1 MITCRRLSHR
11 GTVVIFTVLALLLLA
26 GIPAVSADTGIPS
39 VRDPVNDA
47 SLWTITN
54 TFGVSVIKDVAPSPT
69 GKQVLYTVSYPVM
82 QGNESV
88 FRSMIYL
95 VNSDGTL
102 SRNITPEGITCS
114 DPAWSLDGSRIAFVS
129 TQSGS
134 RQIWV
139 MNSDGTDL
147 MQITNQE
154 TGVTAFKW
162 SPDGFQISYLSEFP
176 LTAEQKLAIATKNDA
191 IVSGKNPTR
200 MGLYLISRLSPVEQN
215 RASIQLI
222 SCETAS
228 AGSWDWSPDS
238 TAIAFIEAPS
248 AEAKDSFNT
257 TILVYDLSSASA
269 RTIVPIGNHVS
280 YGQVLYSPDGLTLAY
295 STLHPFNLMDI
306 SLTSPNGNNTRKV
319 ATNLDQGQT
328 LELGIIGW
336 TYDTQGLIVP
346 EPKGTM
352 ISVNVIPL
360 NGSAQTEL
368 FRVGNIGTIKQNNW
382 RTLLVYTMED
392 SQTPQELYATPSGQY
407 LPVQLTRF
415 NTYLPVGKIGKT
427 EVVNWTSSD
436 GTVVEGL
443 LTYPANY
450 VEGTKYP
457 LIVEVHG
464 GPSVNFVQYFTGGM
478 SEPIIPAGTLSAE
491 GYAILRPNIRGSTGY
506 GVSFTTAN
514 YKDWGGGD
522 YRDMIAGVD
531 SLVTKGIADPD
542 RLGIIGQSY
551 GGYMTAWTVT
561 QTDRFKAAVMV
572 DGMSNLISNDGTTDV
587 PFMES
592 DYFGAEYWDSYDLY
606 TNQSP
611 IYHVKNVNTP
621 TMITS
626 GKDDERVPISQSQEL
641 FSALEKRGVS
651 TEFVI
656 YPRAGHFPTE
666 PKQIRDLWEREI
678 AWFNTYIP
686 TNS

>member
-1 MITCRRLSHR
+1 MITSRRLSHR
-11 GTVVIFTVLALLLLA
+11 GTVVFFTVFALLLLV
-26 GIPAVSADTGIPS
+26 GIPAASADTAVPAA
-39 VRDPVNDA
+39 RDPVNDA

-82 QGNESV
+82 QGNESI
-88 FRSMIYL
+88 FRSTIYL

-102 SRNITPEGITCS
+102 SRSITPVGSTCS
-114 DPAWSLDGSRIAFVS
+114 DPAWSLDGSRIAYIS

-147 MQITNQE
+147 FQLTNQE
-154 TGVTAFKW
+154 TGVTSFKW
-162 SPDGFQISYLSEFP
+162 SPDGSQISFISEFP
-176 LTAEQKLAIATKNDA
+176 LTAQQKLAIAAKEDA

-200 MGLYLISRLSPVEQN
+200 LGLYVVSRLSPVEQN
-215 RASIQLI
+215 RASVQLI
-222 SCETAS
+222 SPATAS

-238 TAIAFIEAPS
+238 SSIVFIQAPS

-257 TILVYDLSSASA
+257 TISIFDLASAST
-269 RTIVPIGNHVS
+269 RTVVPIGNHVT
-280 YGQVLYSPDGLTLAY
+280 YGQVLYSPDGQTLAY
-295 STLHPFNLMDI
+295 STIHPFNLMDI
-306 SLTSPNGNNTRKV
+306 SLTSLDGNNTRKI

-328 LELGIIGW
+328 LELGIVGW
-336 TYDTQGLIVP
+336 TYDAQGLIVP

-368 FRVGNIGTIKQNNW
+368 FRVGSIGTIKENNW
-382 RTLLVYTMED
+382 RTMLAYTMED
-392 SQTPQELYATPSGQY
+392 SQTPPELYATPSTKY
-407 LPVQLTRF
+407 LPVQLTRY
-415 NTYLPVGKIGKT
+415 NTYIPVGKIGKT

-436 GTVVEGL
+436 GTVIEGL

-450 VEGTKYP
+450 VAGTKYP

-464 GPSVNFVQYFTGGM
+464 GPSTNYVQYFTGGM
-478 SEPIIPAGTLSAE
+478 SEPIIPAGTLSSE

-506 GVSFTTAN
+506 GVAFTTAN

-531 SLVTKGIADPD
+531 SLVAKGIADPD
-542 RLGIIGQSY
+542 RLAIIGQSY

-572 DGMSNLISNDGTTDV
+572 DGISNLISNDGTTDV
-587 PFMES
+587 TFMES

-626 GKDDERVPISQSQEL
+626 GKDDERVPISQAQEL

-666 PKQIRDLWEREI
+666 PKQIRDIWEREI
-678 AWFNTYIP
+678 AWINKYIP